1 MYYLCLK
8 IIEKMLLVII
18 FWPFVIIIPG
28 IHSWIGPRN
37 PHSCAEYKMI
47 TSTYFPVCYF
57 TL

>member
-18 FWPFVIIIPG
+18 IIVIIFWPFVIMIPG
-28 IHSWIGPRN
+28 IHSWIEPRN

-47 TSTYFPVCYF
+47 M
-57 TL
+57 